1 MRGSSPISS
10 SRTLRYILR
19 RWALFFLFAEFIIFT
34 FSVKGFFTLRT
45 LQNIFFFGVTYF
57 LLGTGE
63 SFVIITGGIDLS
75 VGFVFGFASIISAK
89 ITTGLIS
96 AGVSP
101 AAAILAAFICTLV
114 IGIIPGLLNGTL
126 VSRLKVPP
134 FIATFSMLGITH
146 GISELILSGTGGL
159 VKNIPYLA
167 SQIGN
172 GFVFY
177 FAPGYGYS
185 FFTKP
190 EVKRGTFVY
199 EFIPNIVII
208 VFIFVLV
215 FAFILKRTR
224 FGQYVYAI
232 GGNVEAAKRV
242 GINVDWTLTKTY
254 MISSFLA
261 SVGGIVYMFQYT
273 QGKADAGASFLLDS
287 IVAVVIG
294 GASMYGGSGTIW
306 GTILGAIVL
315 AVLETGLR
323 VKGVPTFDK
332 YILVGIILIGTVLID
347 QFLPELKQQ
356 PKES

>member
-1 MRGSSPISS
+1 VDGNSPLSS
-10 SRTLRYILR
+10 SKALRFIIR
-19 RWALFFLFAEFIIFT
+19 RWALFFLATEFIIF
-34 FSVKGFFTLRT
+34 SVSVHGFFTLRT

-63 SFVIITGGIDLS
+63 TFVIITGGMDLS

-89 ITTGLIS
+89 ITVGLVS
-96 AGVSP
+96 AGVHP
-101 AAAILAAFICTLV
+101 AIAVLVAFICTLL
-114 IGIIPGLLNGTL
+114 IGLIPGLLNGTL
-126 VSRLKVPP
+126 VARLKVPP

-146 GISELILSGTGGL
+146 GISELILSASGL

-172 GFVFY
+172 GFLFY
-177 FAPGYGYS
+177 FAPGYGFS

-190 EVKRGTFVY
+190 EVRRGDPVY
-199 EFIPNIVII
+199 EFIPNIVVI

-215 FAFILKRTR
+215 FAFILKRTK

-261 SVGGIVYMFQYT
+261 TLGGIVYMFQYT

-294 GASMYGGSGTIW
+294 GASMYGGSGTIG
-306 GTILGAIVL
+306 GTILGALVL

-323 VKGVPTFDK
+323 VKGIPTFDK
-332 YILVGIILIGTVLID
+332 YILVGVILIATVLID
-347 QFLPELKQQ
+347 QFMPELKKS
-356 PKES
+356 PKEI